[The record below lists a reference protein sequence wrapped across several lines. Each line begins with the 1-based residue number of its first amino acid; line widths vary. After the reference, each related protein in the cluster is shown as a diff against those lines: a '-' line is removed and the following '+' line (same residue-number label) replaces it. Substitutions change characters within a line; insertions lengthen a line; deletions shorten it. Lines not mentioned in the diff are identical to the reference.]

1 MWFQKTSLTPNFITL
16 LLFSWTFIMKPY
28 NTVFQPN
35 RSHVLYCF
43 VSMLLHLLFPS
54 PRSQPGA
61 ILLPHTQ
68 YLLMTSRQFW
78 LSPTAGGCYWHP
90 VGRGMLVNILQYT
103 GQSSRQRITQS
114 KTVLRLKDPGLD
126 KSFALRCVHML
137 TILDDVF

>member
-1 MWFQKTSLTPNFITL
+1 MWFQKIFLTPNFITL

-28 NTVFQPN
+28 NNGISTKPFSCP
-35 RSHVLYCF
+35 VLFC
-43 VSMLLHLLFPS
+43 LHAFALAFS
-54 PRSQPGA
+54 F
-61 ILLPHTQ
+61 T
-68 YLLMTSRQFW
+68 W
-78 LSPTAGGCYWHP
+78 LSTGSDFAPTYLIFVDDQQTVLVVTAGGCCWHP

-103 GQSSRQRITQS
+103 GQSSRHRITQS